1 MEAMREN
8 WDSELWAHDM
18 LISLAEWG
26 YIAISNERSS
36 SDAQV
41 SDIYFY

>member
-1 MEAMREN
+1 MEAIREN

-26 YIAISNERSS
+26 YTALSNERSS
-36 SDAQV
+36 SDVQV